1 MKVLYTILALLLM
14 ICMIH
19 RMMNTFQSIRM
30 NIPNNSVTFCLDQK
44 FSKLSFRLGQW
55 EMEKDNHGI
64 VSIYKGK
71 SAKESS
77 LLLRVRRKP
86 AERDKS
92 YSVDVS
98 DCNFIT
104 IQTKSNDF
112 GAAAPLVTN
121 GFKVTYK

>member
-1 MKVLYTILALLLM
+1 
-14 ICMIH
+14 
-19 RMMNTFQSIRM
+19 
-30 NIPNNSVTFCLDQK
+30 
-44 FSKLSFRLGQW
+44 
-55 EMEKDNHGI
+55 MEKDNHGI